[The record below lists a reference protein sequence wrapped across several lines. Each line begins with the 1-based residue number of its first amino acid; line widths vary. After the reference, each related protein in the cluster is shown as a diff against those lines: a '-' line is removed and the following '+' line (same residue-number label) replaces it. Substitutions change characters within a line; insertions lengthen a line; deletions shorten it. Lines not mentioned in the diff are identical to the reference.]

1 MKAAQPAVCV
11 LCACVDVV
19 FHRARRASLK
29 ASLCAVF
36 GAALCAPPDTAHQP
50 ERTFQRILN
59 SFEPFAFSKEI
70 FFVTPPPE
78 SHRTAASAV
87 PSSSASLSACAVP
100 DVSAIPYLERG
111 SRAYW
116 RASIALLFAGYATFS
131 LLYCVQPL
139 LPSFSATFN
148 VTPAQ
153 SSLSLSL
160 TTAALALAVFVAG
173 FVSEGWSRHKLMT
186 LSLTASALLS
196 IGVSISPQWH
206 HLLALRTLEGLA
218 LGGVPAVAMA
228 YLAEEVHP
236 DGLGLAMGLYV
247 GGTAIGGMAGRVITG
262 VVADLFSWRVAIGT
276 IGVLGLLSMLAFRA
290 LLPPSRHFVPRRG
303 LGFAHHRTALLRQ
316 FTRPGLPLLFLLG
329 FVLMGSFVTL
339 YNYIGYRLL
348 APPYQLNQTQ
358 IGAIFIVYL
367 TGVVASPWSGRM
379 ADTFGRAR
387 VLTGSL
393 LLMALGLA
401 LTMLHPLAAIATG
414 IACVTFG
421 FFAGHSVASGW
432 VGRLA
437 KDAKGQAAALY
448 LLAYYIGSSVIG
460 SYGGHVWAGHGWN
473 GVAGLVGTLLVIGL
487 VATLRLRGREQASA

>member
-1 MKAAQPAVCV
+1 M
-11 LCACVDVV
+11 
-19 FHRARRASLK
+19 S
-29 ASLCAVF
+29 S
-36 GAALCAPPDTAHQP
+36 T
-50 ERTFQRILN
+50 
-59 SFEPFAFSKEI
+59 
-70 FFVTPPPE
+70 
-78 SHRTAASAV
+78 ASA
-87 PSSSASLSACAVP
+87 LSN
-100 DVSAIPYLERG
+100 IPYLERG
-111 SRAYW
+111 TRAYW

-139 LPSFSATFN
+139 LPSFSTAFN

-160 TTAALALAVFVAG
+160 TTAALAVAVFAAG
-173 FVSEGWSRHKLMT
+173 FISEGWSRHKLMT
-186 LSLTASALLS
+186 LSLTLSALAT
-196 IGVSISPQWH
+196 IGVSIAPHWH
-206 HLLALRTLEGLA
+206 QLLVLRTLEGLA

-276 IGVLGLLSMLAFRA
+276 IGVLGLLSMLAFRT

-303 LGFAHHRTALLRQ
+303 LGFTHHRTALFKQ
-316 FTRPGLPLLFLLG
+316 FRRPGLPLLFLLG

-339 YNYIGYRLL
+339 YNYLGYRLL
-348 APPYQLNQTQ
+348 APPYRLDQTE

-379 ADTFGRAR
+379 ADAFGRAR

-393 LLMALGLA
+393 LLMALGVA
-401 LTMLHPLAAIATG
+401 LTMLHPLTAIAAG

-437 KDAKGQAAALY
+437 KEAKGQAAALY
-448 LLAYYIGSSVIG
+448 LLAYYIGSSVVG
-460 SYGGHVWAGHGWN
+460 SYGGHVWANYGWN
-473 GVAGLVGTLLVIGL
+473 GVVGLVGALLVVGL
-487 VATLRLRGREQASA
+487 VAAARLRAHEQARA

>member
-1 MKAAQPAVCV
+1 MTLPPQSQP
-11 LCACVDVV
+11 
-19 FHRARRASLK
+19 
-29 ASLCAVF
+29 
-36 GAALCAPPDTAHQP
+36 
-50 ERTFQRILN
+50 I
-59 SFEPFAFSKEI
+59 
-70 FFVTPPPE
+70 
-78 SHRTAASAV
+78 ASAV
-87 PSSSASLSACAVP
+87 PSPAAASVDCAHTTKVS
-100 DVSAIPYLERG
+100 DVPYLERG

-116 RASIALLFAGYATFS
+116 RASVALLFAGYATFS

-139 LPSFSATFN
+139 LPSFSDAFN

-153 SSLSLSL
+153 SSLALSLS
-160 TTAALALAVFVAG
+160 TAALAVAIFVAG

-186 LSLTASALLS
+186 LSLTVSAVLT
-196 IGVSISPQWH
+196 IGVSVAPHWH
-206 HLLALRTLEGLA
+206 QLLVLRTLEGLA

-303 LGFAHHRTALLRQ
+303 LGFAHHRTLLLRQ
-316 FTRPGLPLLFLLG
+316 FSRPGLPLLFLLG

-339 YNYIGYRLL
+339 YNYLGYRLL
-348 APPYQLNQTQ
+348 APPYRLNQTE

-367 TGVVASPWSGRM
+367 VGVVASPWSGRM

-387 VLTGSL
+387 VLIASL
-393 LLMALGLA
+393 LLMVFGLA
-401 LTMLHPLAAIATG
+401 LTMLHPLTAIATG

-448 LLAYYIGSSVIG
+448 LLAYYIGSSLVG
-460 SYGGHVWAGHGWN
+460 SYGGGVWAAHGWN
-473 GVAGLVGTLLVIGL
+473 GVVGLVAALLVIGL
-487 VATLRLRGREQASA
+487 FAATRLRGRE

>member
-1 MKAAQPAVCV
+1 MT
-11 LCACVDVV
+11 
-19 FHRARRASLK
+19 AS
-29 ASLCAVF
+29 
-36 GAALCAPPDTAHQP
+36 PD
-50 ERTFQRILN
+50 
-59 SFEPFAFSKEI
+59 
-70 FFVTPPPE
+70 

-87 PSSSASLSACAVP
+87 PVSSASFTSATVPGVP
-100 DVSAIPYLERG
+100 DIPYLERG
-111 SRAYW
+111 TRAYW

-139 LPSFSATFN
+139 LPAFSTAFN

-160 TTAALALAVFVAG
+160 TTAALALAIFVAG

-186 LSLTASALLS
+186 ASLTLSALLT
-196 IGVSISPQWH
+196 IAVSIAPHWH
-206 HLLALRTLEGLA
+206 QLLVLRMLEGLA

-276 IGVLGLLSMLAFRA
+276 IGVLGILSMLAFRA

-303 LGFAHHRTALLRQ
+303 LGFSHHRTALLKQ

-348 APPYQLNQTQ
+348 APPYLLSQSE
-358 IGAIFIVYL
+358 IGAIFVVYL

-387 VLTGSL
+387 VLTASL
-393 LLMALGLA
+393 LLMAFGLA

-414 IACVTFG
+414 IAFVTFG

-437 KDAKGQAAALY
+437 KEAKGQAAALY
-448 LLAYYIGSSVIG
+448 LLAYYIGSSVVG
-460 SYGGHVWAGHGWN
+460 SYGGRVWAADGWN
-473 GVAGLVGTLLVIGL
+473 GVAGLVGVLLVVGL
-487 VATLRLRGREQASA
+487 VAAMRLRQRERITA

>member
-1 MKAAQPAVCV
+1 MT
-11 LCACVDVV
+11 L
-19 FHRARRASLK
+19 
-29 ASLCAVF
+29 
-36 GAALCAPPDTAHQP
+36 
-50 ERTFQRILN
+50 
-59 SFEPFAFSKEI
+59 
-70 FFVTPPPE
+70 PPP
-78 SHRTAASAV
+78 SQRTASAV
-87 PSSSASLSACAVP
+87 PSRGAASAACASTTT
-100 DVSAIPYLERG
+100 VSDIPYLERG

-116 RASIALLFAGYATFS
+116 RASLALLFAGYATFS

-139 LPSFSATFN
+139 LPSFSEAFN
-148 VTPAQ
+148 VTPAE

-160 TTAALALAVFVAG
+160 STAALALAIFVAG

-186 LSLTASALLS
+186 LSLTVSSVLT
-196 IGVSISPQWH
+196 IGVSVAPHWH
-206 HLLALRTLEGLA
+206 QLLVLRTLEGLA

-303 LGFAHHRTALLRQ
+303 LGFAHHRTLLLRQ

-348 APPYQLNQTQ
+348 APPYRLNQTE

-367 TGVVASPWSGRM
+367 VGVVASPWSGRM

-387 VLTGSL
+387 VLIGSL
-393 LLMALGLA
+393 LLMVFGLA

-448 LLAYYIGSSVIG
+448 LLAYYIGSSLVG

-473 GVAGLVGTLLVIGL
+473 GVVGLVGALLVIGL
-487 VATLRLRGREQASA
+487 IAASRLRGRE

>member
-1 MKAAQPAVCV
+1 MT
-11 LCACVDVV
+11 L
-19 FHRARRASLK
+19 
-29 ASLCAVF
+29 
-36 GAALCAPPDTAHQP
+36 
-50 ERTFQRILN
+50 
-59 SFEPFAFSKEI
+59 
-70 FFVTPPPE
+70 PPE
-78 SHRTAASAV
+78 SQRTASAV
-87 PSSSASLSACAVP
+87 PSPTTAPAASSGARAVS
-100 DVSAIPYLERG
+100 DIPYLERG

-139 LPSFSATFN
+139 LPSFSDAFN

-160 TTAALALAVFVAG
+160 STAALALAIFVAG

-186 LSLTASALLS
+186 LSLTVSALLTLA
-196 IGVSISPQWH
+196 VSVAPHWH
-206 HLLALRTLEGLA
+206 QLLVLRFLEGLA

-303 LGFAHHRTALLRQ
+303 LGFAHHRAALLRQ

-348 APPYQLNQTQ
+348 APPYRLNQTE

-387 VLTGSL
+387 VLTASL
-393 LLMALGLA
+393 LLMMFGLA
-401 LTMLHPLAAIATG
+401 LTMLHPLAAIAAG
-414 IACVTFG
+414 IACLTFG

-448 LLAYYIGSSVIG
+448 LLAYYLGSSVIG
-460 SYGGHVWAGHGWN
+460 SYGGHVWATHGWN
-473 GVAGLVGTLLVIGL
+473 GVVGLVGMLLVIGL
-487 VATLRLRGREQASA
+487 LAAMRLRGRE

>member
-1 MKAAQPAVCV
+1 MT
-11 LCACVDVV
+11 
-19 FHRARRASLK
+19 AS
-29 ASLCAVF
+29 
-36 GAALCAPPDTAHQP
+36 
-50 ERTFQRILN
+50 
-59 SFEPFAFSKEI
+59 
-70 FFVTPPPE
+70 PE
-78 SHRTAASAV
+78 SHRTATSAV
-87 PSSSASLSACAVP
+87 PASSASFTSAAVS
-100 DVSAIPYLERG
+100 DVLDIPYLERG
-111 SRAYW
+111 TRVYW

-139 LPSFSATFN
+139 LPAFSTAFS

-160 TTAALALAVFVAG
+160 TTAALALAIFVAG

-186 LSLTASALLS
+186 ASLTLSALLT
-196 IGVSISPQWH
+196 IGVSIAPHWH
-206 HLLALRTLEGLA
+206 QLLVLRALEGLA

-276 IGVLGLLSMLAFRA
+276 IGVLGILSMLAFRA

-303 LGFAHHRTALLRQ
+303 LGFAHHRTALLKQ

-348 APPYQLNQTQ
+348 APPYLLSQTE

-401 LTMLHPLAAIATG
+401 LTMLHPITAIAIG

-437 KDAKGQAAALY
+437 KEAKGQAAALY
-448 LLAYYIGSSVIG
+448 LLAYYIGSSVVG
-460 SYGGHVWAGHGWN
+460 SYGGHVWAGYGWN
-473 GVAGLVGTLLVIGL
+473 GVAALVSTLLVIGI
-487 VATLRLRGREQASA
+487 VAATRLGQHERTAG

>member
-1 MKAAQPAVCV
+1 MLPPAT
-11 LCACVDVV
+11 
-19 FHRARRASLK
+19 AS
-29 ASLCAVF
+29 
-36 GAALCAPPDTAHQP
+36 
-50 ERTFQRILN
+50 
-59 SFEPFAFSKEI
+59 
-70 FFVTPPPE
+70 
-78 SHRTAASAV
+78 
-87 PSSSASLSACAVP
+87 
-100 DVSAIPYLERG
+100 VSDIPYLERG

-116 RASIALLFAGYATFS
+116 RASLALLFAGYATFS

-139 LPSFSATFN
+139 LPSFSEAFN

-160 TTAALALAVFVAG
+160 STAALALAIFVAG

-186 LSLTASALLS
+186 LSLTVSSVLT
-196 IGVSISPQWH
+196 IGVSVAPHWNQ
-206 HLLALRTLEGLA
+206 LLVLRTLEGLA

-303 LGFAHHRTALLRQ
+303 LGFAHHRTLLLRQ

-348 APPYQLNQTQ
+348 APPYRLNQTE

-367 TGVVASPWSGRM
+367 VGVVASPWSGRM

-387 VLTGSL
+387 VLIGSL
-393 LLMALGLA
+393 LLMVFGLA
-401 LTMLHPLAAIATG
+401 LTMLHPLAAVATG

-448 LLAYYIGSSVIG
+448 LLAYYIGSSLVG

-473 GVAGLVGTLLVIGL
+473 GVVGLVGALLVIGL
-487 VATLRLRGREQASA
+487 VAATRLRARE